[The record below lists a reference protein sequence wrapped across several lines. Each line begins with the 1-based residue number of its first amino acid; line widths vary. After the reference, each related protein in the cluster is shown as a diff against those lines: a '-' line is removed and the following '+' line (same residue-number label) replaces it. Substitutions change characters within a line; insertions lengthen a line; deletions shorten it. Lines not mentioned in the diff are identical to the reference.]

1 MHDLLRLFYIYFL
14 SLFVLALDQSSKKL
28 AQNLLNYAEPV
39 QLFSWF
45 DFTLHYNRGAA
56 FSILSDAGGW
66 QRWFL
71 SAIAIMVSGIL
82 IVWLYTLRSSKG
94 ILPIGLSLIL
104 GGALGNVWDRI
115 QLGYVVDFVSVHLN
129 EWYFPTFNV
138 ADAGISIGVALILLD
153 EFLLKK

>member
-1 MHDLLRLFYIYFL
+1 MHDSRRLFYTYCL
-14 SLFVLALDQSSKKL
+14 SLLILALDQITKKF
-28 AQNLLNYAEPV
+28 AQKLLNYAEPV

-71 SAIAIMVSGIL
+71 SVIAVIVSGIL
-82 IVWLYTLRSSKG
+82 IGWLYTLRSSRG

-104 GGALGNVWDRI
+104 GGALGNVWDRTI
-115 QLGYVVDFVSVHLN
+115 
-129 EWYFPTFNV
+129 
-138 ADAGISIGVALILLD
+138 
-153 EFLLKK
+153 

>member
-1 MHDLLRLFYIYFL
+1 MHDSRRLFCTYCL
-14 SLFVLALDQSSKKL
+14 SLVILALDQSSKKF
-28 AQNLLNYAEPV
+28 AQKLLNYAEPV

-71 SAIAIMVSGIL
+71 SVIALIVSGIL
-82 IVWLYTLRSSKG
+82 VGWLYTLRSSKG
-94 ILPIGLSLIL
+94 IFPIGLSLIL

-115 QLGYVVDFVSVHLN
+115 KFGYVVDFVSVHLN
-129 EWYFPTFNV
+129 GWYFPTFNV
-138 ADAGISIGVALILLD
+138 ADAAISIGVTLILLD
-153 EFLLKK
+153 EFLVKK